1 MKISVLGIDL
11 AKQAFQLHGVDEE
24 GQAVLRKK
32 LTRSK
37 LLAFI
42 AQLEPCLIGLEACSS
57 SHYWAREMQRF
68 GHDVR
73 LIGPQ
78 FVKPYVKSNKHDAA
92 DAEAICEAVSRPN
105 MRFVPIKGIEQQAIQ
120 SLHRARELLIKQ
132 RTALVNQVR
141 GLLGEYG
148 IIVAQ
153 GVHRLRKTLPELLE
167 DAENPLSFQAREMF
181 SELLPATSM
190 VGRARTGV

>member
-1 MKISVLGIDL
+1 MTASDVPGWYNHPTIVKQMRSPKTKISVLGIDL
-11 AKQAFQLHGVDEE
+11 AKQAFQLHGVDEQ

-57 SHYWAREMQRF
+57 SHYWAREIQRF

-73 LIGPQ
+73 LISPQ
-78 FVKPYVKSNKHDAA
+78 FVKPYVTSNKHDAA

-105 MRFVPIKGIEQQAIQ
+105 MSFVPIKGIEQQDMWGAKKG
-120 SLHRARELLIKQ
+120 S
-132 RTALVNQVR
+132 
-141 GLLGEYG
+141 
-148 IIVAQ
+148 
-153 GVHRLRKTLPELLE
+153 GV
-167 DAENPLSFQAREMF
+167 F
-181 SELLPATSM
+181 
-190 VGRARTGV
+190 GRALAR

>member
-1 MKISVLGIDL
+1 MNISVLGIDL
-11 AKQAFQLHGVDEE
+11 AKQIFQLHGVDEE

-42 AQLEPCLIGLEACSS
+42 AQLELCLIGLEACSS
-57 SHYWAREMQRF
+57 SNWAREMKKL
-68 GHDVR
+68 GHTVK
-73 LIGPQ
+73 LISPQ
-78 FVKPYVKSNKHDAA
+78 FVKPYVKSNKHDVA

-105 MRFVPIKGIEQQAIQ
+105 MRFAPIKEVEQQDIQ

-132 RTALVNQVR
+132 RTALCNQIR

-148 IIVAQ
+148 LVVSQ
-153 GVHRLRKTLPELLE
+153 GVHRLRSGLPEMLE
-167 DAENPLSFQAREMF
+167 DGDNSLSFQA
-181 SELLPATSM
+181 
-190 VGRARTGV
+190 VGPENS